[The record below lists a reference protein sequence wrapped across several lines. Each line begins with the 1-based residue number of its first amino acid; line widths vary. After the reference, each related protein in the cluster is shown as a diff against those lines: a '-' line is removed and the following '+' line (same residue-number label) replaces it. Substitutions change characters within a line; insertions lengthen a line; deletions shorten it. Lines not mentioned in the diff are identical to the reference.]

1 MKRNADFLLRE
12 VAGKQVVVP
21 VGKAVA
27 GFPGMITLNESGAYL
42 WKLLEAEQTPD
53 TMAGALAGEYEIDW
67 ETAYADVLKFLDKLR
82 PTGAIEE

>member
-27 GFPGMITLNESGAYL
+27 GFPGMITLNGSGAYL
-42 WKLLEAEQTPD
+42 WQLLETEQTAD
-53 TMAGALAGEYEIDW
+53 TLADALAGKYGIDR
-67 ETAYADVLKFLDKLR
+67 ETAYTDVLKFLDKIR
-82 PTGAIEE
+82 PTGAITE